1 MHFHHSKWL
10 HHMLRWPTAEFIKWP
25 VHCILTNS
33 GWYILLY
40 CCILTNIK
48 CEWHSC
54 LLTNIQTEGGES
66 CSAGWLPSSHQRN
79 ASTDRNFQKIV
90 CFGSLVVWVTL
101 ISFRGSFCYSDSV
114 HTYCFEINICMFDK
128 IFYVQFSSKH
138 LRVRPW
144 RSRNPQKSSK
154 RQNEARSRGK
164 EAQRIRWW
172 NARGGARLR
181 FSRTIISVFG

>member
-25 VHCILTNS
+25 V
-33 GWYILLY
+33 Y
-40 CCILTNIK
+40 CILTNIK

-54 LLTNIQTEGGES
+54 LLTSIQTEGGES

-79 ASTDRNFQKIV
+79 ASTDRNFQKII
-90 CFGSLVVWVTL
+90 CFGGRSYLSST
-101 ISFRGSFCYSDSV
+101 SDIHFFSWKLLLLRFS
-114 HTYCFEINICMFDK
+114 TRCFEINTCMFDK
-128 IFYVQFSSKH
+128 ICNAQFSSKH

-154 RQNEARSRGK
+154 RQNEARSRGR